1 MTVTGPILRVLPPAA
16 DITTIVADTERQHR
30 NLSMCVQIAFVAV
43 ETGHA
48 HSMIDCLRMVRRTP
62 WGRAESLAWIK
73 WAIEQSRLVSG
84 MIHAEG

>member
-1 MTVTGPILRVLPPAA
+1 MAAMAPILRVLPPTA

-48 HSMIDCLRMVRRTP
+48 HSMTDCLRLVRRTP
-62 WGRAESLAWIK
+62 WGRAESLGWIK

-84 MIHAEG
+84 MIRAEG